1 LLTEFLGNLHP
12 VIVHLPIGF
21 LFIACLFQWL
31 SLKPRYASLQVA
43 TNLSLLAGLI
53 AAILACTTGL
63 ILSSSGDYDE
73 ELLNKHKWFGIA
85 LAIISIA
92 YYFAYRSSRNKK
104 VPFAFSII
112 VFLLILI
119 TGHLGGSITHG
130 ADFLTKAFRESA
142 DSATRR
148 KPIPD
153 VQEAAVYNDVIQPLF
168 QTKCYHCHG
177 KTRQKGELR
186 LDQPDRILKGG
197 KDGDVIL
204 IHDPENSEML
214 RRLLLAKEEDDHM
227 PPKERPQLKE
237 DEVAL
242 IHWWISSGA
251 PFDKKVKDLR
261 QPERIK
267 TILLA
272 LQSTG
277 EDRLALP
284 DIPAKPVEPAAESD
298 IQKAKSV
305 GIIILPI
312 AQNNNY
318 LMANFIT
325 AAGNGDS
332 LVKILSPLKKQLVWL
347 KMGSSTI
354 SDSALRILSS
364 FHNLRRLQIDHTQVT
379 DTGLAYLK
387 DLTELRY
394 LNLVGTRITAKGVKE
409 LKDLKNL
416 QSLYLY
422 QTEVDSLSR
431 QELKQLFPKATI
443 DYGGYNVPTLTTDT
457 TIVKPPKKD

>member
-1 LLTEFLGNLHP
+1 MLTEFLGNLHP

-197 KDGDVIL
+197 KDGEVIL

-251 PFDKKVKDLR
+251 PFDKKVKDLQ

-284 DIPAKPVEPAAESD
+284 DIPDKPVEHRFQLRVQQVCPVYQEG
-298 IQKAKSV
+298 Q
-305 GIIILPI
+305 
-312 AQNNNY
+312 
-318 LMANFIT
+318 
-325 AAGNGDS
+325 GD
-332 LVKILSPLKKQLVWL
+332 
-347 KMGSSTI
+347 
-354 SDSALRILSS
+354 
-364 FHNLRRLQIDHTQVT
+364 LRRLIEAQDRKSV
-379 DTGLAYLK
+379 
-387 DLTELRY
+387 
-394 LNLVGTRITAKGVKE
+394 V
-409 LKDLKNL
+409 
-416 QSLYLY
+416 
-422 QTEVDSLSR
+422 
-431 QELKQLFPKATI
+431 
-443 DYGGYNVPTLTTDT
+443 
-457 TIVKPPKKD
+457 